1 MAAGDLLLF
10 SRPTTLANFR
20 ADPLGTL
27 MTALI
32 HLTTRSRYNHAALD
46 IGDGLMVEATNKGV
60 AVNPIESTDEI
71 SRVEVWGEG
80 EFGPG
85 VACLPGYLTD
95 LVYGGNDLEE
105 TLAVSTGMVG
115 RRYGYI
121 NAFFCGLRSMWPG
134 LQVKAGNTMICSELV
149 ALSLMYAG
157 HRWDKDTALVSP
169 GDLAEHFG
177 VPRK

>member
-1 MAAGDLLLF
+1 MAAGDVLLF
-10 SRPTTLANFR
+10 HRPSTWANFR
-20 ADPLGTL
+20 RDKFGTL

-32 HLTTRSRYNHAALD
+32 HLTTRSKYNHAALD
-46 IGDGLMVEATNKGV
+46 IGEGLMVEATSKGV
-60 AVNPIESTDEI
+60 AVNPIQSTDEI
-71 SRVEVWGEG
+71 TTITPPAAAGVW
-80 EFGPG
+80 
-85 VACLPGYLTD
+85 ACAFNDCALLY
-95 LVYGGNDLEE
+95 VGNDLEE

-177 VPRK
+177 VSRK